1 MPHACTPFFV
11 AAACVIVAVCSLAQ
25 AQAPP
30 ARPTLSDPSGLTGV
44 TAASG
49 IDRPVT
55 IRVIYD
61 NTVKTPGL
69 AADWGLS
76 LLIEGLDK
84 RVLFDT
90 GAKADIFAS
99 NVKAMAIDLAG
110 VDLLVLSHEHGD
122 HTGGI
127 PAFVQMRRGI
137 PVLMP
142 HSFTD
147 AFTTQMDSAGL
158 KPLMVDDP
166 VAITPHLYTSGQF
179 AHEIPEQALVLDT
192 RGGLVIITG
201 CSHPGIVEMLQT
213 IKAAFGKNISTVVG
227 GLHLMNKTDPEMTAI
242 IGDMKAVGVVRCG
255 ATHCTGDR
263 QIAMI
268 REAFG
273 ANWIDMGAGN
283 TVVIR

>member
-1 MPHACTPFFV
+1 VTSYACARFAV
-11 AAACVIVAVCSLAQ
+11 AACLLIAVCSLTS
-25 AQAPP
+25 AQAP
-30 ARPTLSDPSGLTGV
+30 AGRSTLSDPSGLTGV

-49 IDRPVT
+49 IERPVT

-69 AADWGLS
+69 ASDWGLS
-76 LLIEGLDK
+76 LLIEGLEK

-99 NVKAMAIDLAG
+99 NVKQMKVDLST

-122 HTGGI
+122 HTAGI
-127 PAFVQMRRGI
+127 PAFVAMRRGI

-147 AFTTQMDSAGL
+147 AFKTQMDGAGL
-158 KPLMVDDP
+158 KPVMVDGP
-166 VAITPHLYTSGQF
+166 AVITPHLYTSGQF

-192 RGGLVIITG
+192 RDGLVVITG
-201 CSHPGIVEMLQT
+201 CSHPGIVDMLRT
-213 IKAAFGKNISTVVG
+213 IKAAFKKNISTVVG
-227 GLHLMNKTDPEMTAI
+227 GLHLMNKTDAEMTAI
-242 IGDMKAVGVVRCG
+242 IGDMKAMGVAGCG

-273 ANWIDMGAGN
+273 ANWLEMGAGN
-283 TVVIR
+283 TVIIR